1 MRPSNSGSAD
11 GAPWGG
17 EFATEVRQEIEA
29 WATHPALTQL
39 VAMFGGAVPPG
50 LGLAARLAWLDEFS
64 NVWDYRA
71 RARAGAGR
79 VRNQD
84 AAGAVRWLIPRLDVP
99 AAQLDRI
106 VALADELGLIGQST
120 PRADEFD
127 YILVIGGGRYTNR
140 LRVAYAREMA
150 TGRRIGHVVL
160 AAASRELMESERDAV
175 AAIAPP
181 ARTEFDLLAAAAG
194 EALGLDIREV
204 QQHARRRVDRPHR
217 DRTVWRF
224 PPESNDVGVPVT
236 LLETPSPDPDN
247 RRANSGDTYTFAAQA
262 VGMQRSTCLLVT
274 GQPVV
279 PYLHFEALRTLVLPF
294 GIRLESAGFGVERYN
309 RLGELDE
316 QHPAKILQEARSA
329 IRSARAVAERLTQ
342 GR

>member
-1 MRPSNSGSAD
+1 MCPSNTGSAD
-11 GAPWGG
+11 VAI
-17 EFATEVRQEIEA
+17 EVRQEIQA
-29 WATHPALTQL
+29 WATHPALTEL
-39 VAMFGGAVPPG
+39 VEMFGGAVPPA
-50 LGLAARLAWLDEFS
+50 LGLAERLAWLDEFS
-64 NVWDYRA
+64 TVWDYRA

-79 VRNQD
+79 VHNQD

-99 AAQLDRI
+99 PAQLDRI
-106 VALADELGLIGQST
+106 VALADQLGLIGESQPSAT
-120 PRADEFD
+120 DFD
-127 YILVIGGGRYTNR
+127 YLLVIGGGRYTNR
-140 LRVAYAREMA
+140 LRVGYARELA

-160 AAASRELMESERDAV
+160 AAASRGLMDSERDAV
-175 AAIAPP
+175 AVIAPH

-194 EALGLDIREV
+194 EELGLDIRQV
-204 QQHARRRVDRPHR
+204 QDHAQGRIDRPHH
-217 DRTVWRF
+217 DQAVWRF
-224 PPESNDVGVPVT
+224 PPDSNDLGVPVT

-247 RRANSGDTYTFAAQA
+247 RRANSGDTYTFAAQT
-262 VGMQRSTCLLVT
+262 VGMHRSTCLLVT

-342 GR
+342 ER